1 MLSSLVFTMLMLSSL
16 VFAMIDA
23 LYCSLHDAMCSL
35 VKYSQC
41 LALSNLVFTILMLS
55 SLVFEM
61 IDAL

>member
-1 MLSSLVFTMLMLSSL
+1 
-16 VFAMIDA
+16 MIDA
-23 LYCSLHDAMCSL
+23 LYCSIHDAMCSL

-55 SLVFEM
+55 SLVFET